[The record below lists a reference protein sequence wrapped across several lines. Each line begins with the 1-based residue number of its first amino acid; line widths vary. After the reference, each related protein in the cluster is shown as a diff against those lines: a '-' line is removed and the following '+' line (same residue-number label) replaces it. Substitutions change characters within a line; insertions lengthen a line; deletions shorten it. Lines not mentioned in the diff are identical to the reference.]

1 MEHEKLTAH
10 FLELIRRASTSLPP
24 DVVEALR
31 RGIEN
36 EEPGS
41 SAASTLGLLLENSQK
56 AKEAETPICQD
67 TGALYFFIEYG
78 PDYRQSQLVEAIEA
92 ATAEATA
99 RYYLRP
105 NAVDS
110 ITGKNSG
117 DNLGAGAP
125 NYHFTER
132 DENGLRV
139 KLLLKGGGSENVC
152 AQYKL
157 PDGRFKAGR
166 DLDGV
171 RKCVVDA
178 VFQAQ
183 GKGCSPGIMGVGV
196 GGNRDSSY
204 GVAKKQLLRDLGDTN
219 ADPELAGLEKQLMG
233 ELNSLGIGPMGL
245 GGKTTVIGVKA
256 GQLHRLPACF
266 FVSIAYLCWAAR
278 KAFMTIEGEE
288 VAYDWD

>member
-1 MEHEKLTAH
+1 MEYETLTAH

-24 DVVEALR
+24 DVEGALER
-31 RGIEN
+31 SIKS

-41 SAASTLGLLLENSQK
+41 TAASTLNLLLENARK
-56 AKEAETPICQD
+56 AKDAATPICQD

-78 PDYRQSQLVEAIEA
+78 PDYRQSQLIQAVEAAVE
-92 ATAEATA
+92 EATA

-110 ITGKNSG
+110 VTGKNSG
-117 DNLGAGAP
+117 NNLGGGAP
-125 NYHFTER
+125 NFHFTER

-139 KLLLKGGGSENVC
+139 KLLLKGGGSENVST
-152 AQYKL
+152 QYKL

-183 GKGCSPGIMGVGV
+183 GKGCSPGIMGICI

-204 GVAKKQLLRDLGDTN
+204 GMAKKQLLRDLGDTN
-219 ADPELAGLEKQLMG
+219 TDPELAGLEKDLLG

-245 GGKTTVIGVKA
+245 GGKTTVIGVKV

-278 KAFMTIEGEE
+278 KAFMTLEGGK

>member
-41 SAASTLGLLLENSQK
+41 TAASTLGLLLENSQK

-78 PDYRQSQLVEAIEA
+78 PDYRQSQLIEAIEA

-117 DNLGAGAP
+117 NNLGAGAP
-125 NYHFTER
+125 NFQFTER

-157 PDGRFKAGR
+157 PDGRLKAGR

-183 GKGCSPGIMGVGV
+183 GKGCSPGIMGVGI

-204 GVAKKQLLRDLGDTN
+204 GVAKKQLLRDLGDVN
-219 ADPELAGLEKQLMG
+219 VDPELADLEKRLMS
-233 ELNSLGIGPMGL
+233 ELNLLGIGPMGL

-278 KAFMTIEGEE
+278 KAFMTLDGEE

>member
-41 SAASTLGLLLENSQK
+41 AAASTLGLLLENSQK

-125 NYHFTER
+125 NFHFTER

-157 PDGRFKAGR
+157 PDGRLKAGR

-171 RKCVVDA
+171 RRCVVDA

-219 ADPELAGLEKQLMG
+219 ADPELAGLEKRLMD
-233 ELNSLGIGPMGL
+233 ELNLLSIGPMGL

-278 KAFMTIEGEE
+278 KAFMTLKGEE

>member
-1 MEHEKLTAH
+1 M
-10 FLELIRRASTSLPP
+10 R
-24 DVVEALR
+24 
-31 RGIEN
+31 
-36 EEPGS
+36 
-41 SAASTLGLLLENSQK
+41 LENSQK
-56 AKEAETPICQD
+56 AKDAETPICQD

-117 DNLGAGAP
+117 NNLGAGAP
-125 NYHFTER
+125 NFHFTER

-139 KLLLKGGGSENVC
+139 KLLLKGGGSENVST
-152 AQYKL
+152 QYKL
-157 PDGRFKAGR
+157 PDGRLKAGR

-183 GKGCSPGIMGVGV
+183 GKGCSPGVMGIGI

-204 GVAKKQLLRDLGDTN
+204 GVAKKQLLRDLGDVN
-219 ADPELAGLEKQLMG
+219 VDPELADLEKRLMG
-233 ELNSLGIGPMGL
+233 ELNLLGIGPMGL

-278 KAFMTIEGEE
+278 KAFMTLKGEE